1 MKMKIKESE
10 RVAIWKAL
18 RCLEAADAINLLA
31 LNGHSTFYPEVR
43 KWESMA
49 HQLYKEAGFYD
60 IPTFDLRAFCKH
72 VCEEY
77 EKGNLKVI
85 PFE

>member
-1 MKMKIKESE
+1 MKTLKESH
-10 RVAIWKAL
+10 RRAIWKAL

-31 LNGHSTFYPEVR
+31 VNGHSAFYSEVR
-43 KWESMA
+43 KWNSKA
-49 HQLYKEAGFYD
+49 HKFWRDAGFED
-60 IPTFDLRAFCKH
+60 VPTFILRASCKH

-77 EKGNLKVI
+77 EKGNLEVI